1 MIAERKIDMEILKLL
16 NVKKYYGTKTNITK
30 AVNDLSLQV
39 TKGEFVAIMG
49 ASGSGKSTLLHCL
62 SSLDQVTTGTV
73 KVLGDLVNDLNDFKL
88 SAFRYKYLGFV
99 FQNHNL
105 ISTLSIFDNIATPI
119 MLAKVSAKEII
130 ERVNKVA
137 QRLNIHHIL
146 DKLPEECSG
155 GEKQRAAIARAIIN
169 NPKIIICDEPTGNLD
184 SKNSHEVLNLLSQLN
199 KEGTAIILVTHDSMI
214 ASYAKTFMYIRDGSI
229 KTVLHRNNSSQVA
242 FFKEINKITTE
253 DSLLKLFNNEDEKTL
268 NKDEAINESNK
279 NVIKENID
287 YSSKKTR
294 EDVYAVFKNR
304 QISLEAKKCRLL
316 YVNEDK
322 LEYDNIFH
330 EHRIIFIES
339 IKEVTLS
346 FVAIF
351 KLLGVFSEYI
361 YNVAID
367 IKTDDDIYQFK
378 LENIDDLS
386 ELFEI
391 LNKDSIVINDPIG
404 IQEIYKKYPDY
415 LTRHRYIQRNY
426 KKFKKKIN
434 N

>member
-1 MIAERKIDMEILKLL
+1 MSNILIEANNISKIYDRDIFFKRGTNFRALNMVDFVLKEHDF
-16 NVKKYYGTKTNITK
+16 I
-30 AVNDLSLQV
+30 
-39 TKGEFVAIMG
+39 AIMG
-49 ASGSGKSTLLHCL
+49 PSGSGKSTLLHCL

-330 EHRIIFIES
+330 EHRII
-339 IKEVTLS
+339 L
-346 FVAIF
+346 
-351 KLLGVFSEYI
+351 
-361 YNVAID
+361 
-367 IKTDDDIYQFK
+367 
-378 LENIDDLS
+378 
-386 ELFEI
+386 
-391 LNKDSIVINDPIG
+391 
-404 IQEIYKKYPDY
+404 
-415 LTRHRYIQRNY
+415 
-426 KKFKKKIN
+426 
-434 N
+434 

>member
-16 NVKKYYGTKTNITK
+16 NVKKYHGTITNITK

-268 NKDEAINESNK
+268 NKDEAINESNE

-304 QISLEAKKCRLL
+304 QISLEAKKC
-316 YVNEDK
+316 
-322 LEYDNIFH
+322 
-330 EHRIIFIES
+330 
-339 IKEVTLS
+339 
-346 FVAIF
+346 
-351 KLLGVFSEYI
+351 
-361 YNVAID
+361 
-367 IKTDDDIYQFK
+367 
-378 LENIDDLS
+378 
-386 ELFEI
+386 
-391 LNKDSIVINDPIG
+391 
-404 IQEIYKKYPDY
+404 
-415 LTRHRYIQRNY
+415 
-426 KKFKKKIN
+426 
-434 N
+434 

>member
-1 MIAERKIDMEILKLL
+1 M
-16 NVKKYYGTKTNITK
+16 
-30 AVNDLSLQV
+30 
-39 TKGEFVAIMG
+39 
-49 ASGSGKSTLLHCL
+49 
-62 SSLDQVTTGTV
+62 
-73 KVLGDLVNDLNDFKL
+73 
-88 SAFRYKYLGFV
+88 

-346 FVAIF
+346 FVAVF

-391 LNKDSIVINDPIG
+391 LNKDNVVINDPIG